1 MGIAELNKLSI
12 FQLQLKIWDQ
22 IQKVL
27 DTIEINGSQV
37 LKYLSAFLLK

>member
-1 MGIAELNKLSI
+1 MDIAELHKVSI

-27 DTIEINGSQV
+27 GTIEVNGI
-37 LKYLSAFLLK
+37 